1 MIIDSHCHLDSLLFP
16 PPSYFSVLLN
26 NDTHLALDVCFISMS
41 TSPLDWLNQL
51 ERSQRFKNVFCAL
64 GIHPWYVDKASLA
77 SLARLERLLMTES
90 VVALGEIGLDFTPP
104 YKKSSALQREILAEQ
119 LVLARRFDK
128 PVSLH
133 VRKAHNEMLDVLS
146 NTAVKGVV
154 HGLGASKELAQSYV
168 NLGFKIGVNGVLKR
182 ENARRYHEL
191 VRYFGLEYLVLETD
205 FPHVKIEPSAVS
217 SLSDIVLVAE
227 KVASIL
233 NTSIESVLEKT
244 TLNTQEAFNLS
255 GVLNGK

>member
-1 MIIDSHCHLDSLLFP
+1 MIIDSHCHLDSLLSS
-16 PPSYFSVLLN
+16 PPSYFPVSLN
-26 NDTHLALDVCFISMS
+26 NDTHLALDAYFITMS
-41 TSPLDWLNQL
+41 TLPLDWLNQL
-51 ERSQRFKNVFCAL
+51 ELSKRFKNVFCAL
-64 GIHPWYVDKASLA
+64 GIHPWYVQEAGLA
-77 SLARLERLLMTES
+77 PLVRLERLLMTES

-104 YKKSSALQREILAEQ
+104 YKESSALQLEILVEQ
-119 LVLARRFDK
+119 LALAKRFDK
-128 PVSLH
+128 PISLH

-168 NLGFKIGVNGVLKR
+168 DLGFKIGVNGVLKR

-191 VRYFGLEYLVLETD
+191 VRFFGLQYLVLETD
-205 FPHVKIEPSAVS
+205 FPHVSIAPSRVTF
-217 SLSDIVLVAE
+217 LSDIVLVAE

-233 NTSIESVLEKT
+233 NVSLEKVLEKT
-244 TLNTQEAFNLS
+244 TLNTQEAFNLT